1 MIKLPCLIEL
11 QDIHK
16 TYQLGEQTVHAL
28 DGVSL
33 NIEQGELLA
42 IVGPSGAGKSTVIDL
57 ILGLVDPDD
66 GSLLVDNIII
76 NNANKRSWQDLI
88 GFVPQSIFLSEG
100 TIAENIAFG
109 VAPENI
115 NMPQVKDAAKK
126 AMIERE
132 QKRQKLVD
140 KFAAKRAD
148 LKAIAR
154 NQELPME
161 ERFAARLKLAKLP
174 RNSSATRLHN
184 RCQLTGRPHAYYRK
198 LRISRI
204 MLRELGSNGQL
215 PGVVKSSW

>member
-1 MIKLPCLIEL
+1 M
-11 QDIHK
+11 
-16 TYQLGEQTVHAL
+16 
-28 DGVSL
+28 
-33 NIEQGELLA
+33 
-42 IVGPSGAGKSTVIDL
+42 
-57 ILGLVDPDD
+57 
-66 GSLLVDNIII
+66 
-76 NNANKRSWQDLI
+76 
-88 GFVPQSIFLSEG
+88 
-100 TIAENIAFG
+100 
-109 VAPENI
+109 
-115 NMPQVKDAAKK
+115 AKK

-132 QKRQKLVD
+132 KKRQKLVD

-148 LKAIAR
+148 LKANAR

-161 ERFAARLKLAKLP
+161 ERIAARLKLAKLP

>member
-1 MIKLPCLIEL
+1 M
-11 QDIHK
+11 
-16 TYQLGEQTVHAL
+16 
-28 DGVSL
+28 
-33 NIEQGELLA
+33 
-42 IVGPSGAGKSTVIDL
+42 
-57 ILGLVDPDD
+57 
-66 GSLLVDNIII
+66 
-76 NNANKRSWQDLI
+76 
-88 GFVPQSIFLSEG
+88 
-100 TIAENIAFG
+100 
-109 VAPENI
+109 
-115 NMPQVKDAAKK
+115 AKK

-132 QKRQKLVD
+132 KKRQKLVD

-161 ERFAARLKLAKLP
+161 ELFAARLKLAKLP

>member
-1 MIKLPCLIEL
+1 M
-11 QDIHK
+11 
-16 TYQLGEQTVHAL
+16 
-28 DGVSL
+28 
-33 NIEQGELLA
+33 
-42 IVGPSGAGKSTVIDL
+42 
-57 ILGLVDPDD
+57 
-66 GSLLVDNIII
+66 
-76 NNANKRSWQDLI
+76 
-88 GFVPQSIFLSEG
+88 
-100 TIAENIAFG
+100 
-109 VAPENI
+109 
-115 NMPQVKDAAKK
+115 AKK

-132 QKRQKLVD
+132 KKRQKLVD
-140 KFAAKRAD
+140 KFAGKRAD

>member
-1 MIKLPCLIEL
+1 M
-11 QDIHK
+11 
-16 TYQLGEQTVHAL
+16 
-28 DGVSL
+28 
-33 NIEQGELLA
+33 
-42 IVGPSGAGKSTVIDL
+42 
-57 ILGLVDPDD
+57 
-66 GSLLVDNIII
+66 
-76 NNANKRSWQDLI
+76 
-88 GFVPQSIFLSEG
+88 
-100 TIAENIAFG
+100 
-109 VAPENI
+109 
-115 NMPQVKDAAKK
+115 AKK

-132 QKRQKLVD
+132 KKRQNLVD

-154 NQELPME
+154 NKELPME